1 MRTQLQIGHNKVNG
15 MDHLT
20 EVVADQEDLLQE
32 GEVEVLHLEDVGEV
46 SHPEDAMV
54 ALHLEE
60 ISLQGEVV
68 EAIKTTQTEV
78 TSILQCSK
86 IPGHNL

>member
-20 EVVADQEDLLQE
+20 EVADQEDLLQE
-32 GEVEVLHLEDVGEV
+32 GEVEVLHLEDVVEV

-54 ALHLEE
+54 ALHPEE

-86 IPGHNL
+86 ILGPNL